1 MIDAVEF
8 VWSMLCVVHMYELSF
23 RNNSANGRKDIRE
36 LNHDEVAAMYRLGLD
51 HIYISGG
58 AVDCRCGAI
67 PR

>member
-1 MIDAVEF
+1 
-8 VWSMLCVVHMYELSF
+8 MLCTCMNCPSETT
-23 RNNSANGRKDIRE
+23 AQMAAKDIRE